1 MEETIFISDIRN
13 DTDNISDYISMIK
26 SNSRCGFSSIHKR
39 NHILQIKFQGK
50 VCINSEIIQECG
62 LTCVVENDLF
72 RTVYI
77 NGLRV
82 MWESKHN

>member
-1 MEETIFISDIRN
+1 MEEIIYISDIRN
-13 DTDNISDYISMIK
+13 ETGNISDYISMIK
-26 SNSRCGFSSIHKR
+26 SNSRCSFSSVHKKD
-39 NHILQIKFQGK
+39 HILQIRFQHTYCLNLK
-50 VCINSEIIQECG
+50 IIQECG

-82 MWESKHN
+82 MWESKHK